1 MDQDFNPYIA
11 PSGGEQRNNFK
22 VNQKPNYF
30 EHFAFAFAIASFL
43 SCTVIYTAY
52 LFGGLAILFALL
64 SRGAQMQFSPK
75 AKKSIIMGVCGIILS
90 TVIFVATFL
99 YLLEEFGS
107 VEGIIREGSDML
119 GIDFEKEFGYL
130 FE

>member
-11 PSGGEQRNNFK
+11 PSGGEQRNNIK
-22 VNQKPNYF
+22 TNKKPNYF
-30 EHFAFAFAIASFL
+30 EYFAFAFAIASFV

-52 LFGGLAILFALL
+52 IFGGLAILFALL
-64 SRGAQMQFSPK
+64 SRGAQMQFSPR
-75 AKKSIIMGVCGIILS
+75 AKKSIIMGVCGIILA
-90 TVIFVATFL
+90 TVIFVAFFL

-107 VEGIIREGSDML
+107 IEGILREGSDML